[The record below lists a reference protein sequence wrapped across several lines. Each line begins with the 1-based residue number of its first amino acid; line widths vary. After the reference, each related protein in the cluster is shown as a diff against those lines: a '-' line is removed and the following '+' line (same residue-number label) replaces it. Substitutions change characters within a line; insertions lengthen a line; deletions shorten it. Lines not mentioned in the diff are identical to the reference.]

1 MKTVRKDSRQDA
13 APASLIDT
21 FAMTDND
28 APFELDAADVRRSFD
43 RAARSYDANAPLQ
56 REVRERL
63 LEKLDL
69 VTLAPRAILDAGC
82 GTGGALKPLAKR
94 FAKAEL
100 VALDIAPAMLRE
112 ARRQKPWFR
121 RLRTVEGNLARMPLE
136 ADSVDLVFSNLALQ
150 WVTEPDAAF
159 REFRRVLR
167 GGGLLTFSTFG
178 PDTLKELRA
187 AWSAVDG
194 YTHVNRFLDLHD
206 IGDALVRAGFS
217 EVVMDVE
224 HCTLTYAAA
233 RDLLRDLKA
242 IGAHNVNAGRAHG
255 LTGRKRFAAFE
266 HAYETFRADGRLP
279 ATYEVVY
286 GTAWLP
292 ELPKG
297 VRYVDQDGVS
307 VDALRASLKERRK

>member
-1 MKTVRKDSRQDA
+1 MNSEHEA
-13 APASLIDT
+13 
-21 FAMTDND
+21 
-28 APFELDAADVRRSFD
+28 FELDPALVKRSFD
-43 RAARSYDANAPLQ
+43 RAARDYDANAPLQ
-56 REVRERL
+56 REVRNRL
-63 LEKLDL
+63 LEKLEL
-69 VTLAPRAILDAGC
+69 VTLAPRAVLDAGC
-82 GTGGALKPLAKR
+82 GPGGALKPLAKR
-94 FAKAEL
+94 FPGASL

-112 ARRQKPWFR
+112 AKRNKPWFR
-121 RLRTVEGNLARMPLE
+121 QLRTLEGDLARMPLE
-136 ADSVDLVFSNLALQ
+136 DDSVDLVFSNLALQ
-150 WVTEPDAAF
+150 WVNEPDGAF

-167 GGGLLTFSTFG
+167 GGGLVVFSTFG

-206 IGDALVRAGFS
+206 VGDALVRTGFT

-224 HCTLTYAAA
+224 HFTLTYDRA

-255 LTGRKRFAAFE
+255 LTGRRHFAAFE
-266 HAYETFRADGRLP
+266 QAYEQFRRDGRLP

-297 VRYVDQDGVS
+297 VRYVDEGGVS
-307 VDALRASLKERRK
+307 VDELRRSLKERKS